1 MNLKNENLAKTLLDN
16 KGVLEKDLHI
26 WKEAVDY
33 WGGCDINLAKKEDK
47 DVLISSHYLV
57 FISDIPFNEMKEF
70 AIKSLTKQIS
80 EINEKLKTL

>member
-16 KGVLEKDLHI
+16 KGVLERDLHT

-57 FISDIPFNEMKEF
+57 FISDIPFKEMKEF
-70 AIKSLTKQIS
+70 AIKSLTDQIS
-80 EINEKLKTL
+80 KIDEKLKTL